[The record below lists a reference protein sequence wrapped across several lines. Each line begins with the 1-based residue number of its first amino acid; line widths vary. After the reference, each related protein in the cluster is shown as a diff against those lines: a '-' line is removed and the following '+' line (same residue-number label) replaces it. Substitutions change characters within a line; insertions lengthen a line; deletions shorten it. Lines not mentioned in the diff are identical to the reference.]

1 MKILKNLQ
9 KLGLLERSAATAY
22 LIIST
27 SFSLILVLLLF
38 LNIQA
43 GSSLVTILI
52 IAALIPLLLSANIL
66 ILKGK
71 VILGSHII
79 IVLMFLGTWGVVFQN
94 KTIPHI
100 NFYRFFIVVP
110 ILLALALLVKQTWRA
125 ILPYVL
131 LNAVLFLILANQE
144 INSSLYSKDELG
156 YIFRIVILVSLAV
169 VTLTFAYHSI
179 YRNTYS
185 QMIKDQE
192 QRAINLERTQ
202 NILETI
208 DSFVGDLGETSQQLS
223 SVNKNLKQIADTS
236 AASTEEINA
245 AMAEVADGFDK
256 SSEVAK
262 EGATIA
268 QSARD
273 EASQGSKTIEK
284 SVKAIRRISEKTGII
299 HEISEQTN
307 LLALNATI
315 EAARAG
321 EAGRG
326 FSVVASEVGKLAEQ
340 SKEASSEIDALAKE
354 GEDIANDTAIAIK
367 KIMTQVEQLA
377 NQIGEISTK
386 FQEQQYGVTTVR
398 SGMGDVNISAQKTAV
413 AVEGL
418 NNAIEQIKHISSEMQ
433 NILEK

>member
-131 LNAVLFLILANQE
+131 LNAVLFIILVNQE